1 METIQK
7 LKGMGFNSELFGL
20 DDSEK
25 DAADKTEL
33 DRFLEGFVLQA
44 VKRVEKLSEPE
55 SELSS
60 QAVLY
65 FSICEILPIAW
76 MRASIGVES
85 LKVEGM
91 SINLAKPSVE
101 EKQTVLSSLLALAE
115 KQCRLKG
122 DSFPGVIRV

>member
-101 EKQTVLSSLLALAE
+101 EKQTVLSSLWPW
-115 KQCRLKG
+115 LKNSAG
-122 DSFPGVIRV
+122 